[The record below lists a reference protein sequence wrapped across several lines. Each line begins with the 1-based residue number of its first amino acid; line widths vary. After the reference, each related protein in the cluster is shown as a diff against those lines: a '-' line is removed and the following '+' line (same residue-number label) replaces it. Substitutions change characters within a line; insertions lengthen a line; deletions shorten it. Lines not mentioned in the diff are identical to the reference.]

1 MTTTA
6 LDQVTRIATLLID
19 INKKSADAIMH
30 FKDASLV
37 ASQCMDIEL
46 AITEIIEIL
55 EQPI

>member
-30 FKDASLV
+30 FKDASFV
-37 ASQCMDIEL
+37 AGQCMDIEL